1 MSPFL
6 SYFGLVFK
14 VVNKNSLLTY
24 CVMQERVFFP
34 RNKKN
39 VFEKREFPLADI
51 EKWIDAF

>member
-1 MSPFL
+1 
-6 SYFGLVFK
+6 
-14 VVNKNSLLTY
+14 
-24 CVMQERVFFP
+24 MQERVFFP